1 MVHAP
6 GPVME
11 GFSRAVAATAT
22 ERSMGIEDVLSL
34 AERHGIEMLG
44 LSRHECFPLALP
56 RHSPGSAYEQ
66 RRQAG
71 LIVIT
76 RAANAGPPEYAGLPA
91 PTPRTC
97 GAGRK
102 CGPKPSW
109 D

>member
-1 MVHAP
+1 VDAVAFVVHAP

-44 LSRHECFPLALP
+44 PC
-56 RHSPGSAYEQ
+56 PGMSASHW
-66 RRQAG
+66 RC
-71 LIVIT
+71 
-76 RAANAGPPEYAGLPA
+76 PA
-91 PTPRTC
+91 TVLDPRTSR
-97 GAGRK
+97 GVR
-102 CGPKPSW
+102 P